1 MYSKNKNIYWSAP
14 NNCQLD
20 FRTCIYIYIYIYVDL
35 YVDIKFVLGNSLY
48 LHFAKLTSCLRDLL
62 QCIHLLV
69 TALFQQPKS
78 MGKQSLYECMSEL
91 TVSIVSDIVD
101 IYAGRWARKNAVD
114 CRRSY
119 KNRGCFFLDVCRE
132 DYLFSFLIR
141 YGNIGTHFLE
151 QTK

>member
-78 MGKQSLYECMSEL
+78 MGKQTLYECMSEL

-119 KNRGCFFLDVCRE
+119 KNRGCFFFKMYAE
-132 DYLFSFLIR
+132 KTIYFPS
-141 YGNIGTHFLE
+141 
-151 QTK
+151 